1 MLDEAISNAFSKL
14 MGFFQTIRYSML
26 AVALVAHIA
35 SAQPSF
41 RTGTLH
47 GRKAYILENGS
58 IRVTALQG
66 GGHIGEIRF
75 LSEDANKSINP
86 FYVPAYQTIEPYD
99 YHPEKHK
106 QQFGSALGAGYM
118 GHLLCFP
125 MFGPASPDEAKRGL
139 GGHGEAA
146 TVEWKQLRALA
157 DSKGVT
163 LHYGADLPKTQYRV
177 ERTITL
183 PANETIVYIEET
195 FENLAAFDRPYNRDG
210 HATFGMP
217 FVTVGKNF
225 LDTSAERGM
234 IQVRANHSL
243 LSGREIVHWPQGFG
257 PNGRPVD
264 LRGMQP
270 TPKTNTL
277 YALALPQ
284 SRPTHY
290 FTLYNTDYPV
300 LIGFLL
306 PSSDH
311 SWLIDWQNNG
321 GDRFMRGIEFG
332 TSPFDEGLKR
342 SLERGSMLG
351 LPTYGWIGAGAK
363 ITIKYSI
370 FLAPIPVDFKG
381 VQAVEKTSG
390 RIVITERETG
400 RQTTIPSSR
409 D

>member
-1 MLDEAISNAFSKL
+1 
-14 MGFFQTIRYSML
+14 ML
-26 AVALVAHIA
+26 AAVLIA
-35 SAQPSF
+35 ETANAQTSF

-47 GRKAYILENGS
+47 GRKAYILENGT

-75 LSEDANKSINP
+75 LSDDANKSMSP
-86 FYVPAYQTIEPYD
+86 FYVPAYQTIEPYEYD
-99 YHPEKHK
+99 PEKHK

-125 MFGPASPDEAKRGL
+125 MFGPASADEAKRGL

-146 TVEWKQLRALA
+146 TVEWKQLRPAIS
-157 DSKGVT
+157 DSNGVT

-177 ERTITL
+177 ARTITL
-183 PANETIVYIEET
+183 PANETVVYVEET
-195 FENLAAFDRPYNRDG
+195 FENLAIFDRPYNRDG

-243 LSGREIVHWPQGFG
+243 LSGREITQWPQGFG

-264 LRGMQP
+264 LRGVQP
-270 TPKTNTL
+270 IPKTNTL

-284 SRPTHY
+284 SRPMHY
-290 FTLYNTDYPV
+290 FTLYNTDYPILV
-300 LIGFLL
+300 GFLL

-311 SWLIDWQNNG
+311 SWLVDWQNNQ

-332 TSPFDEGLKR
+332 TSPYDEGLKR
-342 SLERGSMLG
+342 SVERGSLLG

-363 ITIKYSI
+363 TTIKYAI
-370 FLAPIPVDFKG
+370 FFAEIPADFKG
-381 VQAVEKTSG
+381 VQSLEKKNAQ
-390 RIVITERETG
+390 IVITERETG
-400 RQTTIPSSR
+400 RQTTLPSSR